1 MKKQKHTCGDCG
13 KATGENH
20 LINCDIERCP
30 KCKGQLITCGCD
42 WVSETEEKIRD
53 TDGNIYAKFKVLNS
67 IEEDFEAK

>member
-1 MKKQKHTCGDCG
+1 MKMKKQKHTCGDCG

-42 WVSETEEKIRD
+42 
-53 TDGNIYAKFKVLNS
+53 
-67 IEEDFEAK
+67 